1 MRLGK
6 HGCGVTDDGV
16 ARLGGACVTPIVGML
31 SPRLFPQEV
40 RSEACQL

>member
-16 ARLGGACVTPIVGML
+16 ARLGERPIVGML
-31 SPRLFPQEV
+31 SPRLFLQGV